1 MSSDDRERSRAN
13 ANEEYRNDKVIAPV
27 DPFTLCSTALVHKKV
42 HVLYTMKTCLP
53 ISVSCGISHR
63 YAK

>member
-13 ANEEYRNDKVIAPV
+13 ANGEYRNDKVIAPV
-27 DPFTLCSTALVHKKV
+27 DPFTLCSTALVHKK
-42 HVLYTMKTCLP
+42 TMKTCLP
-53 ISVSCGISHR
+53 ISVSRGISHS